1 MPTLGLKSLQAICVT
16 GHLSNDWLP
25 GAVWILAPAIGLA
38 MDLKP
43 SEIGLLITIHSIG
56 ASLAYFPAGI
66 LADRVHSQGRLLLGT
81 FWWVAIGYLLA
92 SFAPE
97 FWSLAILLAIAGM
110 GDAAWH
116 PVATGML
123 VRQMPGQRGRALG
136 IHAIGGTL
144 AEVFS
149 PLLVGVLLSLFDW
162 RAVMQISAIPAAAMG
177 IAFLFFYRQIPN
189 RHASTSLTK
198 ADLLA
203 FVRDWRSRTGLL
215 LIGGIA
221 TYNMA
226 LIALMTMMPF
236 YMQRTHGFTPAQA
249 GTAFALSML
258 LGSIGQP
265 VIGHISDRHGRF
277 GIFAVC
283 SVIAAGFSFLA
294 LILTGALAVAAM
306 LIGAMAVLVAIRSG
320 VLAMAV
326 DYSSKHEATAMGFVF
341 VVLDGVGAFGAV
353 LAGVIGDFNLAASFA
368 LAGVLSVGAV
378 GLVMAARR
386 VSA

>member
-1 MPTLGLKSLQAICVT
+1 MKPLGLKALQAVCVT

-25 GAVWILAPAIGLA
+25 GAVWILAPAIGIA

-66 LADRVHSQGRLLLGT
+66 LADRVQSQGRLLLGT
-81 FWWVAIGYLLA
+81 FWWVAIGYVLA

-97 FWSLAILLAIAGM
+97 FWSLAFLLAIAGM

-162 RAVMQISAIPAAAMG
+162 QAVLQISAIPAAAMG
-177 IAFLFFYRQIPN
+177 IAFLFFYQRIPN

-203 FVRDWRSRTGLL
+203 FAREWRSRSGLF

-236 YMQRTHGFTPAQA
+236 YMQTRHGFTPAQA

-277 GIFAVC
+277 GIFALC
-283 SVIAAGFSFLA
+283 SVVAAGFSFLA
-294 LILTGALAVAAM
+294 IMFSGAFTVAAM

-341 VVLDGVGAFGAV
+341 VVLDGVGALGAV
-353 LAGVIGDFNLAASFA
+353 LAGIIGDFSLTASFA
-368 LAGVLSVGAV
+368 LAGALSLGAV
-378 GLVMAARR
+378 ALVASARR
-386 VSA
+386 